1 MNQLSCQSCGS
12 PLQVDGFDRRLAV
25 VHCSHCGVLFDLTKP
40 RTTHDTD
47 SASHSAA
54 NVQPA
59 QNVNVKTEDVASSRP
74 VAAMPPGFSVT
85 GNGQLSVRWSWR
97 SISSLFLLGFAVL
110 WNLLLL
116 FKLGST
122 GIDLIRGVFALA
134 GFGLLYRGLA
144 GVLNSTTIT
153 VNENQLTV
161 RHSPMPWYPAPT
173 IDAASIEQLFVSEG
187 YTQSKNGTR
196 TPYYLLNAVL
206 RDNASKRLST
216 RFSDIG
222 QALYLEQE
230 FERVLHIRDRSVAG
244 EVRGTIRNI

>member
-1 MNQLSCQSCGS
+1 
-12 PLQVDGFDRRLAV
+12 
-25 VHCSHCGVLFDLTKP
+25 
-40 RTTHDTD
+40 
-47 SASHSAA
+47 
-54 NVQPA
+54 
-59 QNVNVKTEDVASSRP
+59 
-74 VAAMPPGFSVT
+74 MPPGFSVT